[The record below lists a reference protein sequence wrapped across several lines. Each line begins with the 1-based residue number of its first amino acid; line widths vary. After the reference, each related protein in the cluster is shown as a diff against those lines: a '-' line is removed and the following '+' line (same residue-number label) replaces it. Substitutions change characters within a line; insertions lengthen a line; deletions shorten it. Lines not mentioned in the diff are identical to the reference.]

1 MSRSALVADDYFDY
15 LDEDEN
21 PDEKLPKKVGR
32 PRGSKNRP
40 KEALVTKD
48 RLEALY
54 NRVQPYL
61 TKEQRKYIEGVIDGS
76 TQVDPQYELQ
86 LLIRQMSIMFS
97 EAATA
102 YWAEKRVDQNIAKF
116 ADSLRMAIKD
126 LHDIDRIERERAQKQ
141 EAKDGLVPI
150 ADGGSP
156 LERLKTISGHDFS

>member
-1 MSRSALVADDYFDY
+1 MSDDFFDF
-15 LDEDEN
+15 LEEDD
-21 PDEKLPKKVGR
+21 PAEKLPKKRGR
-32 PRGSKNRP
+32 PRGSKNVP

-61 TKEQRKYIEGVIDGS
+61 TREQRKYIEGVINGS
-76 TQVDPQYELQ
+76 KQVDPQYELQ

-97 EAATA
+97 EAAVA
-102 YWAEKRVDQNIAKF
+102 YWEEKRVDQNIAKF

-141 EAKDGLVPI
+141 EAVDGLVPI
-150 ADGGSP
+150 TERGSAM
-156 LERLKTISGHDFS
+156 ERIEALMGKDSEG